1 MVTLMHRAELG
12 MKVNTKT
19 LSRIHKTHVNIGG
32 WGFLCSPGNLVPM
45 EHLGFNSAV
54 PSVASEP
61 TAWEPGRGW
70 VLTRQEGA
78 TWKLSLLWASVTL
91 RRPDDWHSSASHLCT
106 ASCPWDMST
115 KGPLFL
121 GKGHSHVP
129 EMLFRKNIWDKPQHT
144 VPSSAARAVGRKLV
158 PVHGCSPK
166 LSQSLGLL
174 RLVLRKQS
182 SVLTGNVVPT
192 SKS

>member
-12 MKVNTKT
+12 MEVNTKT

-45 EHLGFNSAV
+45 EHLGFNSAL

-61 TAWEPGRGW
+61 TAWEPGLGW

-106 ASCPWDMST
+106 AVPGICPRRAHSSWVKDTAMSPKCYLGKMSGTNHSIQFPPHLPGLWAGSLFLCMGAAPSCPKASA
-115 KGPLFL
+115 
-121 GKGHSHVP
+121 
-129 EMLFRKNIWDKPQHT
+129 
-144 VPSSAARAVGRKLV
+144 SSGWSWGSKA
-158 PVHGCSPK
+158 
-166 LSQSLGLL
+166 LSALA
-174 RLVLRKQS
+174 
-182 SVLTGNVVPT
+182 T
-192 SKS
+192 